1 VLPIALQRAIM
12 LNVVRRLGIMGGT
25 FDPIH
30 YGHLRI
36 AELACEAFALD
47 QVVFVPNGRPAH
59 KDNSAVGSA
68 RARLAMTEL
77 AVASNPRFACSRME
91 FDRAGPSYAID
102 TVRGFRRLYP
112 HLDALCFITGA
123 DTIREIFTWH
133 QARQLMQECQFIAVT
148 RPGFANA
155 DLHGLEES
163 MLPSYSYLAAP
174 GLEISS
180 TDLRRRVRAGLSIKY
195 LVPEAVE
202 EYIRREGLY
211 GKP

>member
-1 VLPIALQRAIM
+1 MPDTI
-12 LNVVRRLGIMGGT
+12 RRMGIMGGT

-36 AELACEAFALD
+36 AELAREEFGLD

-59 KDNSAVGSA
+59 KDYRAVSSAP
-68 RARLAMTEL
+68 ARLAMTEL
-77 AVASNPRFACSRME
+77 AVASNPHFACSRME
-91 FDRAGPSYAID
+91 TDREGPSFAID
-102 TVRGFRRLYP
+102 TVRGFRLLYP
-112 HLDALCFITGA
+112 DLDMLCFITGA

-133 QARQLMQECQFIAVT
+133 QAKQLVQECQFIAVT
-148 RPGFANA
+148 RPGF
-155 DLHGLEES
+155 DETSLHGSEGIT
-163 MLPSYSYLAAP
+163 LPHYVSFLAAP

-180 TDLRRRVRAGLSIKY
+180 TDLRRRVRAGRSIKY

-202 EYIRREGLY
+202 EYIRHQGLY